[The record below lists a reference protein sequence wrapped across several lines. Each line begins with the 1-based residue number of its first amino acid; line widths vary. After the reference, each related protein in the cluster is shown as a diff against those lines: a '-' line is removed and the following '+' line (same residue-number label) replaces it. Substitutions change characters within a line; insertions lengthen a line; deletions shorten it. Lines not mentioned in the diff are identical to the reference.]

1 MQGLRAVCSALT
13 PVLQDIAKGL
23 CSAVGH
29 EHALFW
35 RFSICDNLCVLA
47 AAFHNRELEQP
58 GKRPLGALFAGRMWA
73 NSSHEE
79 AAASHRQGTQ
89 IEGCC

>member
-1 MQGLRAVCSALT
+1 MLGFGDS
-13 PVLQDIAKGL
+13 
-23 CSAVGH
+23 
-29 EHALFW
+29 
-35 RFSICDNLCVLA
+35 DNLCILA

-58 GKRPLGALFAGRMWA
+58 GGNASGCSVCWQDVA

-89 IEGCC
+89 KGAAKTPQPPRVHHWKTHKSMLV